1 MKLVRLFSRGT
12 IFLLDDVLHIEPLKN
27 GTLLLYH
34 EDDRLLPVP
43 DYNSQNLTYFN
54 DVVKLPTTYLGMLL
68 YNKSF

>member
-34 EDDRLLPVP
+34 EDDRLLPVL
-43 DYNSQNLTYFN
+43 DYDSQNLTYFN
-54 DVVKLPTTYLGMLL
+54 DVAKLPTTYLGMLL